1 MEVLLKISSGL
12 RMATFSK
19 NVEGSADLQL
29 PTGERRFSLRR
40 SIRSKSLTEKG
51 SAYRKE
57 RLIAHLKTSMLSWMR
72 QAVALEK
79 LLVKGGDLM
88 MLKAALDQLE
98 TTMKTVLKTMEDL
111 THEDH
116 GEISEQQIQYRL
128 RVEELETDHSLLFH
142 RVSTRIRA
150 LEALNEVKPLEEVK
164 SQPVEP
170 RSVVSSTAGSQ
181 SSLGSGKVG
190 SRRSTTSSLS
200 DRKAKV
206 AADAAAIKVKIARQ
220 QQELTQER
228 ILAEAKAEL
237 ERMKL
242 TTELE
247 ATKAKLKAVDEVVQG
262 MSRSPNVSSEQAD
275 LDVDGQSSNL
285 GSEQHMSHQ
294 GLTRQPGV
302 RFSEPLRASTP
313 KKKST
318 VEIEEPPV
326 AAQSPSISIQQQG
339 ALIDM
344 MKLPTPEPGVFSG
357 DPLVYNR

>member
-1 MEVLLKISSGL
+1 
-12 RMATFSK
+12 MATFPK
-19 NVEGSADLQL
+19 NLDGSADLQL

-40 SIRSKSLTEKG
+40 SVRSKSLTEKG

-57 RLIAHLKTSMLSWMR
+57 RLIAHLKSSMLSWMR

-88 MLKAALDQLE
+88 TLKAALDQLE

-128 RVEELETDHSLLFH
+128 RAEELETDHSLLFH

-170 RSVVSSTAGSQ
+170 RSVVSSRAGSQ
-181 SSLGSGKVG
+181 SSSGSGKVG

-200 DRKAKV
+200 DQKAKL

-242 TTELE
+242 TT
-247 ATKAKLKAVDEVVQG
+247 
-262 MSRSPNVSSEQAD
+262 
-275 LDVDGQSSNL
+275 QS
-285 GSEQHMSHQ
+285 
-294 GLTRQPGV
+294 
-302 RFSEPLRASTP
+302 
-313 KKKST
+313 
-318 VEIEEPPV
+318 
-326 AAQSPSISIQQQG
+326 
-339 ALIDM
+339 
-344 MKLPTPEPGVFSG
+344 
-357 DPLVYNR
+357 